1 MPLSPGFTD
10 YVLELLAGFGRLEAK
25 RMFGGAGLY
34 HDGLMFAILDDDVV
48 YFRVDDALEA
58 DLKAQGSVPWSY
70 SQKSDGTARVMGYWR
85 MPETAADD
93 PDEAVSIAKRAY
105 AAALARKAV
114 RAKAQAKRKP
124 AVKSAAKRPVARPKG
139 KK

>member
-34 HDGLMFAILDDDVV
+34 HDGVMFAILDDDVV

-58 DLKAQGSVPWSY
+58 DLKAQGSVP
-70 SQKSDGTARVMGYWR
+70 
-85 MPETAADD
+85 
-93 PDEAVSIAKRAY
+93 
-105 AAALARKAV
+105 
-114 RAKAQAKRKP
+114 
-124 AVKSAAKRPVARPKG
+124 
-139 KK
+139 